1 MTKVFFVL
9 FIVLLGLELAAP
21 SAFAKR
27 GLSNGQ
33 VNRRAYRIVQQL
45 KKEDP
50 RVLRAVMYRMDWVP
64 RLKYKREQRKKQQ
77 TKNAFDEWYIDV
89 MRDLGGIR

>member
-9 FIVLLGLELAAP
+9 FVVLLGLEFAAP

-33 VNRRAYRIVQQL
+33 VNRRAHLIVQQL

-50 RVLRAVMYRMDWVP
+50 RVLRAVMYHMGWVP
-64 RLKYKREQRKKQQ
+64 RLKYKREQRKRQQ
-77 TKNAFDEWYIDV
+77 SPNTFDEWYIDM

>member
-9 FIVLLGLELAAP
+9 FVILLGLEFAAP
-21 SAFAKR
+21 SAFARR

-33 VNRRAYRIVQQL
+33 VNRRAHIIVQQL

-50 RVLRAVMYRMDWVP
+50 RVLRAVMYHMGWVP
-64 RLKYKREQRKKQQ
+64 RLKYKREQRKRQQ
-77 TKNAFDEWYIDV
+77 NPNTFDEWYIDM

>member
-9 FIVLLGLELAAP
+9 FVILLGLEFAAP
-21 SAFAKR
+21 SAFARR

-33 VNRRAYRIVQQL
+33 VNRRAHIIVQQL

-50 RVLRAVMYRMDWVP
+50 RVLRAVMYHMGWVQ
-64 RLKYKREQRKKQQ
+64 RLKYKREQRKRQQ
-77 TKNAFDEWYIDV
+77 NPNTFDEWYIDM

>member
-9 FIVLLGLELAAP
+9 FVVLLGLEFAAP

-33 VNRRAYRIVQQL
+33 VNRRAHLIVQQL
-45 KKEDP
+45 KKEAP
-50 RVLRAVMYRMDWVP
+50 RVLRAVMYHMGWVP
-64 RLKYKREQRKKQQ
+64 RLKYKREQRKRQQ
-77 TKNAFDEWYIDV
+77 SPNTFDEWYIDM